1 MNNKKSAT
9 GFFSRKLLF
18 GTSLGAALF
27 FIITGIILWA
37 GFNWTLEVTNT
48 EEFCISC
55 HEMRDNVYE
64 EYTKTIHYSNRS
76 GVRATCP
83 DCHVPKEYHH
93 KIMRKIHASNELYHK
108 ILGTID
114 TSEKYEAK
122 RHQLAQHVW
131 QGMQQTDS
139 RECRNCH
146 DFSQMDAS
154 KQKEHAAKQHAQ
166 ARSQGQTCIHCH
178 KGIAHKLSDEF
189 MEIEHE
195 KYLTEE
201 ADCKQCHVDIDLE

>member
-1 MNNKKSAT
+1 MDNKDSGK

-18 GTSLGAALF
+18 GTSLALHSSSSLQVSY
-27 FIITGIILWA
+27 LWA

-55 HEMRDNVYE
+55 HEMRDNVFE
-64 EYTKTIHYSNRS
+64 EYKNTIHYSNRS

-114 TSEKYEAK
+114 TAEKYEAK

-131 QGMQQTDS
+131 QGMEQPT
-139 RECRNCH
+139 RESAVTATTSARWMRVNRKLMPRNSMHRLVHRDRPVYIATRASPTNCRMNLW
-146 DFSQMDAS
+146 
-154 KQKEHAAKQHAQ
+154 
-166 ARSQGQTCIHCH
+166 
-178 KGIAHKLSDEF
+178 KLNT
-189 MEIEHE
+189 
-195 KYLTEE
+195 KNT
-201 ADCKQCHVDIDLE
+201 